1 MMNDKLTIFFSKI
14 LGLINKNRSLASL
27 FFVFFVVLG
36 TDFTFHYFY
45 SDIVLLLDNL
55 FGLGKETH
63 DAIDLTF
70 APEIWGGVLA
80 TVLGTLIIV
89 IAIAAESTPKLM
101 DLFVKD
107 WVSLIFI
114 WFLILASIHAT
125 VIMYYFGP
133 MERLSSVMLN
143 TYVYLPASSM
153 LSLPY
158 IFYILLYSKTDNVI
172 KKLYTL
178 NIEDINRLKNKSVHL
193 SMDDIKNVEHYQYQL
208 MSTIDQFDDLL
219 EYISFKEAQTE
230 IIRRVGDT
238 VRAYMRNK
246 SFYDSRFFAATDTIR
261 NNPTFRTYVEHQYKD
276 LEERKTFYEVKA
288 FKMMGNAYI
297 RKMETG
303 EYELASLIASEVSSI
318 GLLALDLK
326 QDSLIVDINIRFNTF
341 MRFAIK
347 HAVRNNEPRNLY
359 NLAFHYSAL
368 LKGYV
373 DHNKEDLLKQS
384 YFYFKFYSN
393 EIYKQAAKN
402 PSLYFIVDVLTAELK
417 KITILISEETWDNQ
431 LQEHLIKE
439 ILQLDNPPDY
449 SKEELDQSVNNGVR
463 VLQIGLALH
472 FIKINNI
479 NFAETIVSDVL
490 DDLAFFDNQ
499 TYLKLMEGLYNR
511 IRFSGPTFWEDTDR
525 GNTNIYYTPD
535 SDKIDDFKKI
545 LSKQMKGRLE
555 KLDRDVQFL
564 RLELDK
570 LNSKKDQT
578 AIEKEKIVDLES
590 KINTRRKTFFKS

>member
-1 MMNDKLTIFFSKI
+1 MNSQITIVFASI
-14 LGLINKNRSLASL
+14 VNIINRHRSFASL
-27 FFVFFVVLG
+27 FIVFCGIILS
-36 TDFTFHYFY
+36 DMLFHYFY
-45 SDIVLLLDNL
+45 IDIISQIEIL
-55 FGLGKETH
+55 FGIEQDTH
-63 DAIDLTF
+63 DAVDLTF

-107 WVSLIFI
+107 WVSLLFI
-114 WFLILASIHAT
+114 WFLILASIHST
-125 VIMYYFGP
+125 IIMYYFGP
-133 MERLSSVMLN
+133 MERLSSVLLN
-143 TYVYLPASSM
+143 TYVYLPLSSM

-172 KKLYTL
+172 KKLYSL
-178 NIEDINRLKNKSVHL
+178 NIDDINRLKNKSIHIAMSDSKV
-193 SMDDIKNVEHYQYQL
+193 VEHYQYQL

-230 IIRRVGDT
+230 IVRSVGDT
-238 VRAYMRNK
+238 VRAYMKNK
-246 SFYDSRFFAATDTIR
+246 DLIDNKFYVATDTIR
-261 NNPTFRTYVEHQYKD
+261 NNPTFRTYVDHQYKD
-276 LEERKTFYEVKA
+276 LEERTTFYEVKS

-297 RKMETG
+297 RKMENG
-303 EYELASLIASEVSSI
+303 EYELASLIASEISSI
-318 GLLALDLK
+318 GLLALKLN
-326 QDSLIVDINIRFNTF
+326 QESLITDINIRFNTF

-373 DHNKEDLLKQS
+373 DYEKTDLLKQS

-393 EIYKQAAKN
+393 EIYKQAANN
-402 PSLYFIVDVLTAELK
+402 PSLYFIVDVLTTELK
-417 KITILISEETWDNQ
+417 KISIHISENDWDME
-431 LQEHLIKE
+431 LQEHLLKE

-449 SKEELDQSVNNGVR
+449 PKDDLDQSVNNGVR

-472 FIKINNI
+472 YIKIENLH
-479 NFAETIVSDVL
+479 FAETIVSDVL
-490 DDLAFFDNQ
+490 DDLAYFDNQ
-499 TYLKLMEGLYNR
+499 TYLNLMEGLYNR

-525 GNTNIYYTPD
+525 GNTNIYYSPD

-545 LSKQMKGRLE
+545 LSKQMKDRLA

-570 LNSKKDQT
+570 LKSKKDQT
-578 AIEKEKIVDLES
+578 PDEKAKINELEL
-590 KINTRRKTFFKS
+590 KINTRRKTFFLN

>member
-1 MMNDKLTIFFSKI
+1 MNNTITIFFGKI
-14 LGLINKNRSLASL
+14 LNLINKNRSLASL
-27 FFVFFVVLG
+27 IIVFFIIIG
-36 TDFTFHYFY
+36 SDFLFHQFYPQVISTLEYFF
-45 SDIVLLLDNL
+45 D
-55 FGLGKETH
+55 LGKDTH
-63 DAIDLTF
+63 SAVDLTF

-101 DLFVKD
+101 DLFVRD

-114 WFLILASIHAT
+114 WFLILASIHST
-125 VIMYYFGP
+125 IIMYYFEP

-143 TYVYLPASSM
+143 TYIYLPLSSM

-172 KKLYTL
+172 KKLYSL
-178 NIEDINRLKNKSVHL
+178 NIDDIKRLKNKPIHL
-193 SMDDIKNVEHYQYQL
+193 AMNDVKVIEHYQYQL

-230 IIRRVGDT
+230 IIRSVGDT
-238 VRAYMRNK
+238 VKEYMRNK
-246 SFYDSRFFAATDTIR
+246 TSYDLRFFSATGTIR
-261 NNPTFRTYVEHQYKD
+261 NNPTFRTYIEHQYKD
-276 LEERKTFYEVKA
+276 IEDRKTFYEVKA

-297 RKMETG
+297 RKMENG
-303 EYELASLIASEVSSI
+303 EYELASLIANEISSVGI
-318 GLLALDLK
+318 LALELEQDDL
-326 QDSLIVDINIRFNTF
+326 IIDINIRFNTF

-347 HAVRNNEPRNLY
+347 HAIRNNEPRNLY
-359 NLAFHYSAL
+359 NLAFHYSTL
-368 LKGYV
+368 LQGYV
-373 DHNKEDLLKQS
+373 DYNKIDLLKQG

-393 EIYKQAAKN
+393 EIYKQAANN
-402 PSLYFIVDVLTAELK
+402 PSLYFIVDVLTTELK
-417 KITILISEETWDNQ
+417 KISILISEKEWDIK
-431 LQEHLIKE
+431 LQEHLLKE

-449 SKEELDQSVNNGVR
+449 PKDDLDQSVNNGVR

-472 FIKINNI
+472 YIKIENFD
-479 NFAETIVSDVL
+479 FAETIVSDVL

-499 TYLKLMEGLYNR
+499 TYLNLMEGLYNR
-511 IRFSGPTFWEDTDR
+511 IKFSGPTFWEDTDR
-525 GNTNIYYTPD
+525 GNTNIYFSPD

-545 LSKQMKGRLE
+545 LSKQMKKRLE

-570 LNSKKDQT
+570 LKSKKEKT
-578 AIEKEKIVDLES
+578 SLEKEKIIDLEE
-590 KINTRRKTFFKS
+590 KINTRRKTFFIK